1 MGGVR
6 FLTVAASEADEA
18 AIQQMN
24 AAVAKVL
31 ANQIANSET
40 AQRLKQQQEE
50 MMSKV
55 GQVSAGPCGG

>member
-1 MGGVR
+1 MR
-6 FLTVAASEADEA
+6 FLTVAASDADEA
-18 AIQQMN
+18 AIQQMT
-24 AAVAKVL
+24 AAVAKAL

>member
-1 MGGVR
+1 
-6 FLTVAASEADEA
+6 
-18 AIQQMN
+18 MN